1 MKKEEI
7 DLICQ
12 EYDIKN
18 YTINNDGSID
28 VDGDVD
34 LYRKRLTELP
44 LKFGKVTG
52 YFTCLDNKITSLEG
66 SPYWVGKDFSC
77 TGNLLKTLN
86 GCPSYVGQRFKCD
99 YIDNEYVTIHEV
111 YCLFNHKSYIRDKK
125 LKELLEKQKKP
136 LLILIYKNKNNKH
149 TMKDLKE
156 KEILSSIIDL
166 SVKMAQEKD
175 NKITFIDLKKQLDDK
190 VGKLMYDK
198 K

>member
-1 MKKEEI
+1 VKKEEI

-28 VDGDVD
+28 VYGNVD

-66 SPYWVGKDFSC
+66 SPYWVGEDFSCTGNLLKTLNGCPIYVGGYFICDDNKITSLEGSPYWVGKDFSC

-86 GCPSYVGQRFKCD
+86 GCPDYVGGDFKCD
-99 YIDNEYVTIHEV
+99 YIDNEFVTIHEVYEFVTIHEV
-111 YCLFNHKSYIRDKK
+111 YCLLDHKSFIKQYKREQK
-125 LKELLEKQKKP
+125 LKELL
-136 LLILIYKNKNNKH
+136 N
-149 TMKDLKE
+149 D
-156 KEILSSIIDL
+156 
-166 SVKMAQEKD
+166 
-175 NKITFIDLKKQLDDK
+175 
-190 VGKLMYDK
+190 
-198 K
+198 